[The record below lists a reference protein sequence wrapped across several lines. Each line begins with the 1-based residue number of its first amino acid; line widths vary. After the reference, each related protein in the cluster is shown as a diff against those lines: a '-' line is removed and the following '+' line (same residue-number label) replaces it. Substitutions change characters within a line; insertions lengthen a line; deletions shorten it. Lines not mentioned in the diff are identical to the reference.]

1 MKKRRE
7 WQEMFEE
14 ASDEVSQWRAKH
26 PRAKFTSIEN
36 VVDEKLAK
44 VRAKM
49 IEELVLES
57 KLTDIKG
64 LPAEERPQCV
74 GCGRPL
80 AANGKQKRQLLT
92 NCDQIVEI
100 ERSKGYC
107 RQCRVSFF
115 PPG

>member
-7 WQEMFEE
+7 WEEMFEE
-14 ASDEVSQWRAKH
+14 ASDEVRGWRAKH
-26 PRAKFTSIEN
+26 PRAKLTSIEN
-36 VVDEKLAK
+36 VVDGKLAK
-44 VRAKM
+44 VRARM
-49 IEELVLES
+49 IEELILES

-64 LPAEERPQCV
+64 LPEAERPRCV

-80 AANGKQKRQLLT
+80 AANGKQKRQLIT
-92 NCDQIVEI
+92 NHDQIVEI